1 MELLFIALIGVIIGG
16 AARYALPGRATH
28 GAALVPAI
36 GGIAAMVLWV
46 ALTWAGLKWDG
57 GVIWW
62 IALFGTGVV
71 VAAVDLIVGR
81 ARTRADAALLDSVT
95 KRGVPAQT
103 A

>member
-28 GAALVPAI
+28 GAALVPAV

-62 IALFGTGVV
+62 VAVLGTAVV
-71 VAAVDLIVGR
+71 SAAVALVLGR
-81 ARTRADAALLDSVT
+81 VRTHADAALQASVAQH
-95 KRGVPAQT
+95 GVRA
-103 A
+103 